1 MTLGGQTLPD
11 PYTYEVERDY
21 RGGMQLTASG
31 ALVEDVV
38 NATAKHTWT
47 MAFRNVTSAQ
57 RTAVETA
64 FAAIVGQSATFVDID
79 GATKAVTRSDTQRAL
94 TWEYSRTAGGI
105 RYATTLVLRE
115 V

>member
-11 PYTYEVERDY
+11 PYRYDVERDY
-21 RGGMQLTASG
+21 RGGVIITASG
-31 ALVEDVV
+31 ALVEDVI
-38 NATAKHTWT
+38 NANAKHVWT
-47 MAFRNVTSAQ
+47 MAFRNVTSTQ

-64 FAAIVGQSATFVDID
+64 FAAIVGASATFVDID
-79 GATKAVTRSDTQRAL
+79 GNTKTVTRHESQRSI
-94 TWEYSRTAGGI
+94 TWEHSRTAGGI

>member
-1 MTLGGQTLPD
+1 MTLGGQTLPE
-11 PYTYEVERDY
+11 PYSYNVERDY
-21 RGGMQLTASG
+21 RGGMQIMASG

-47 MAFRNVTSAQ
+47 MQFRNCTSAQ

-64 FAAIVGQSATFVDID
+64 FAAIVGQSATFVDFD
-79 GATKAVTRSDTQRAL
+79 GASKTVTRSDAQRAL
-94 TWEYSRTAGGI
+94 EWEYSRTAGGL

>member
-21 RGGMQLTASG
+21 RGGMQLAASG
-31 ALVEDVV
+31 ALVEDVLSG
-38 NATAKHTWT
+38 TAKHTWT
-47 MAFRNVTSAQ
+47 MAFRGCTSAQ
-57 RTAVETA
+57 RSAVETA
-64 FAAIVGQSATFVDID
+64 FAAIIGASATFVDME
-79 GATKAVTRSDTQRAL
+79 GNSKTVTRSDTQRTL
-94 TWEYSRTAGGI
+94 TWEYSRMAGSL